1 MSKLGK
7 CKGSFAQWR
16 KLNIEKL
23 GVGAREL
30 VLRHPECDCN
40 TGCRRVTLWHPR
52 PKQIE
57 LTDDWTVK
65 LIARVR
71 WGDGCMGPEVE
82 VDWKHG
88 VILDLSGCYD
98 EVSFEIIEINGTAPD
113 EDVPYEIGVLSAC
126 CGAGGARGCAT
137 RTTELLTVEPG
148 VPATI
153 LVPVPPF
160 AYAVSFAPIGVDS
173 ADFFSSSTF
182 IQQFGSGAA
191 PTIQVLST
199 GDTLPDPWM
208 LIGGVESI
216 AITTTTGTPIQ
227 LEVVFLIGV

>member
-113 EDVPYEIGVLSAC
+113 NPKAEQVIRPGDLIELFMP
-126 CGAGGARGCAT
+126 GGGGFGPPAERDPALRARD
-137 RTTELLTVEPG
+137 R
-148 VPATI
+148 
-153 LVPVPPF
+153 
-160 AYAVSFAPIGVDS
+160 
-173 ADFFSSSTF
+173 
-182 IQQFGSGAA
+182 
-191 PTIQVLST
+191 
-199 GDTLPDPWM
+199 
-208 LIGGVESI
+208 
-216 AITTTTGTPIQ
+216 
-227 LEVVFLIGV
+227 LEGYVTA